1 MHETRLAVRW
11 PDFDPLGHVNHS
23 VLLIYLDEA
32 RDDLLRA
39 TVGDFEAWPNVLVH
53 LTLDFEKEI
62 RFGPREVVVRSAIVG
77 VGGSSVTFEQ
87 QVLTDDGAVAVSSRA
102 VLVAWDD
109 ESRRSRPITEHE
121 RAQLQGTESAG

>member
-32 RDDLLRA
+32 RDDLLRS
-39 TVGDFEAWPNVLVH
+39 TVGDFETWPNVLVH

-62 RFGPREVVVRSAIVG
+62 RFGPREVIVRSAIVA
-77 VGGSSVTFEQ
+77 VGRSSVTFEQ
-87 QVLTDDGAVAVSSRA
+87 QVLASGGDVAVSSQA
-102 VLVAWDD
+102 VLVAWD
-109 ESRRSRPITEHE
+109 SAKRHSRPITERE
-121 RAQLQGTESAG
+121 RTQLLGDDSAG